1 MTVHIPDDWFDTLRG
16 VPCFRLLDGHEV
28 TVRTDAAPGEATLAA
43 HLAGADCVVRSRE
56 RTRLT
61 PGLL

>member
-1 MTVHIPDDWFDTLRG
+1 MTVHIPEDWFDTLRG
-16 VPCFRLLDGHEV
+16 VPCFRRLDGHEV
-28 TVRTDAAPGEATLAA
+28 TVRTDAAPGEAPLAA
-43 HLAGADCVVRSRE
+43 RLARADCVVLFRE